1 MDVSELR
8 KRLRD
13 GRVDLFW
20 EAVVAVGQSA
30 LTLRESTGWAP
41 IGTLVP
47 ELKTEARVGHAR
59 AQKQNDENPC
69 VASFV
74 FFKCVRCRSRVR
86 ADVSEVGEAR
96 AVRCG
101 NCDAAYSIERA
112 ESDGSAFLI
121 VPVSANGQQIWVAKI
136 GLWIVSVFVGF
147 FLVPY
152 MNIFPTGY
160 HDSTPDIAKPLVFG
174 VIVTYGVR
182 RILGFLLREKFE
194 S

>member
-1 MDVSELR
+1 
-8 KRLRD
+8 
-13 GRVDLFW
+13 
-20 EAVVAVGQSA
+20 
-30 LTLRESTGWAP
+30 
-41 IGTLVP
+41 
-47 ELKTEARVGHAR
+47 
-59 AQKQNDENPC
+59 
-69 VASFV
+69 
-74 FFKCVRCRSRVR
+74 
-86 ADVSEVGEAR
+86 
-96 AVRCG
+96 
-101 NCDAAYSIERA
+101 
-112 ESDGSAFLI
+112 
-121 VPVSANGQQIWVAKI
+121 VSANGQQIWVAKI